1 MNDKISSCDECENE
15 PDNNWIFFGNQANNF
30 FDTLSTAH
38 WKEWDKWYPILKN
51 KVNSMTLE
59 ELKDKR
65 LEDIFELC
73 GLLEEYKL
81 TPKRKAIEQRMNELN
96 KDFE

>member
-1 MNDKISSCDECENE
+1 MNDKISIYVEYEKDQGS
-15 PDNNWIFFGNQANNF
+15 NWTFFCNQANNF
-30 FDTLSTAH
+30 FDRLATAH
-38 WKEWDKWYPILKN
+38 WKEWDKWDTILKN

-65 LEDIFELC
+65 LEDIFKLC

-81 TPKRKAIEQRMNELN
+81 TPKRKALEHKMNELN

>member
-15 PDNNWIFFGNQANNF
+15 PSTNWIFFGNQANNF
-30 FDTLSTAH
+30 FDRLATAH
-38 WKEWDKWYPILKN
+38 WKEWNKWDPIIKN
-51 KVNSMTLE
+51 KVNSMNLE

-65 LEDIFELC
+65 LEDIFEIC

-81 TPKRKAIEQRMNELN
+81 TPKLKALEKKMNKLN

>member
-1 MNDKISSCDECENE
+1 MMEKISLYDEYESD
-15 PDNNWIFFGNQANNF
+15 PGSNWHFFINQADNF
-30 FDTLSTAH
+30 FDSLETAH
-38 WKEWDKWYPILKN
+38 WKEWDKWLPIIKN

-65 LEDIFELC
+65 FDDIFELC

-81 TPKRKAIEQRMNELN
+81 TPKRKALEQKMN
-96 KDFE
+96 KMKGDFE

>member
-15 PDNNWIFFGNQANNF
+15 QDDKLIFFGNQANNF
-30 FDTLSTAH
+30 FEILSTSH
-38 WKEWDKWYPILKN
+38 WKEWDKWNPILKN

-81 TPKRKAIEQRMNELN
+81 TPKRKALEQKMNELN
-96 KDFE
+96 EDF

>member
-15 PDNNWIFFGNQANNF
+15 PDYKLIFFGNQANNF
-30 FDTLSTAH
+30 FEILSTDH
-38 WKEWDKWYPILKN
+38 WKEWDKWNPILKN

-81 TPKRKAIEQRMNELN
+81 TPKRKALEQKMNELN
-96 KDFE
+96 EDFE